1 LYLPYYSISIV
12 TTCVPINK
20 VWNISMGSK
29 SVFTGFIKN
38 YKTDKTNLN
47 SNFKFKDPLLRSS
60 GKAALVRTQHRIL
73 CAGYGLGYCQDYCG
87 GEAEDPWSWAW
98 LCQLVVRGRRT
109 GTRCSNLARWR
120 HRTESGERIN
130 PIGTSA
136 IAVSRCPRSFPAQNA
151 KGVCCPKPTQV
162 PKRFVAQNWLKCT
175 SAKAGSQRPVDK
187 NVETERFFKK
197 PSGF

>member
-1 LYLPYYSISIV
+1 VARLP
-12 TTCVPINK
+12 
-20 VWNISMGSK
+20 W
-29 SVFTGFIKN
+29 
-38 YKTDKTNLN
+38 
-47 SNFKFKDPLLRSS
+47 
-60 GKAALVRTQHRIL
+60 
-73 CAGYGLGYCQDYCG
+73 YGLSTGSSARAMGWVTVKTIVEVKQRIR
-87 GEAEDPWSWAW
+87 EAEHDFVNLWSGAGE
-98 LCQLVVRGRRT
+98 R

-130 PIGTSA
+130 PIGTNA

-151 KGVCCPKPTQV
+151 KAVCCPKPAQV
-162 PKRFVAQNWLKCT
+162 PKWFVAQNWLKCT